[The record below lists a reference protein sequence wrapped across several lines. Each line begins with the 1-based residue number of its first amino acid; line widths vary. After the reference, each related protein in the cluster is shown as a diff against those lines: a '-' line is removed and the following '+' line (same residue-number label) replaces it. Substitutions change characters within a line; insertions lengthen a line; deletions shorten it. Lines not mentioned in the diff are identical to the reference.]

1 MSKAKV
7 LWTGVDM
14 EQGRNYLEWENAKIH
29 SLNII
34 KHAKDFIPRLLD
46 TCMICC
52 KVFCIK
58 FAMEFRMVFSD
69 SVFVDVW
76 CCQILIFDVVWG
88 ITHADALELQNFLW
102 LVAGSPQF
110 LWFAE
115 ERMDL
120 WWNTAVCENVCPFT
134 SLPPLPQFDTI
145 WLLNIVVAC
154 VLTVDVWVD
163 DGKSW
168 GSFLVGAHPC
178 WF

>member
-1 MSKAKV
+1 M
-7 LWTGVDM
+7 G
-14 EQGRNYLEWENAKIH
+14 NAKIH

-52 KVFCIK
+52 KVFACICIK

-134 SLPPLPQFDTI
+134 SLLPLPHNLIQFGCLTLL
-145 WLLNIVVAC
+145 WLVF
-154 VLTVDVWVD
+154 WQ
-163 DGKSW
+163 SW

>member
-1 MSKAKV
+1 
-7 LWTGVDM
+7 M